1 MDSNQPTPPPSP
13 ILPPQPQPAATPNP
27 NTAPPVAQA
36 INTEMPAKNG
46 GSNMKFIVL
55 GILIILI
62 IVVGVIYFIML
73 PKSSTDSGST
83 ISDQSSA
90 QEVNTLGTSLKTEVD
105 SMDLG
110 DPDKDVSSVDSD
122 IQGL

>member
-1 MDSNQPTPPPSP
+1 MDSNQPTPPSSP

-27 NTAPPVAQA
+27 TPPAAQA
-36 INTEMPAKNG
+36 VNTEMPAKSG
-46 GSNMKFIVL
+46 GSNMKFIIL
-55 GILIILI
+55 GILVILI

-83 ISDQSSA
+83 ISNKSNA